1 MPRGLEGLV
10 QDVPG
15 ILAGEMTSCPS
26 ELSAWIGPS
35 ISQANYEIGPDV
47 WKILEQIAPETL
59 KESPDSD
66 KKRLADLS
74 LLSEILLRRAGVRN
88 IFSRGFAPMIM
99 RRHSPTEEPLKIIRR
114 SLLVLAWQQL

>member
-1 MPRGLEGLV
+1 M
-10 QDVPG
+10 QDLPG

-59 KESPDSD
+59 KE
-66 KKRLADLS
+66 
-74 LLSEILLRRAGVRN
+74 LLIQ
-88 IFSRGFAPMIM
+88 
-99 RRHSPTEEPLKIIRR
+99 IR
-114 SLLVLAWQQL
+114 SVWLIYPS